1 MDFTLITGASSGLG
15 YNLAKLY
22 SNDNCNLLLVARN
35 LDKLNKIK
43 EELNKPNIIID
54 TYKCDVS
61 NESELENLIS
71 YINEK
76 DYFIERLVNNA
87 GFGDQKKLLDMDLD
101 FQMEMI
107 RTNSIAPF
115 YLMKKLTPK
124 MCEKRR
130 GYIINVAS
138 IAGLYPGPNMCT
150 YHATKAFLYNI
161 SLAIGYEL
169 KQYNVHVLTL
179 CPGPFNSNFTSV
191 AHNDYTFKKIKPHSS
206 EYVAKVA
213 YKASKNKKTF
223 KIVGFKNRLTYFVSR
238 FVSTSFL
245 VKSSSKNITKGGK

>member
-115 YLMKKLTPK
+115 YLMKKLQN
-124 MCEKRR
+124 KR
-130 GYIINVAS
+130 
-138 IAGLYPGPNMCT
+138 
-150 YHATKAFLYNI
+150 
-161 SLAIGYEL
+161 
-169 KQYNVHVLTL
+169 
-179 CPGPFNSNFTSV
+179 
-191 AHNDYTFKKIKPHSS
+191 
-206 EYVAKVA
+206 
-213 YKASKNKKTF
+213 
-223 KIVGFKNRLTYFVSR
+223 
-238 FVSTSFL
+238 
-245 VKSSSKNITKGGK
+245 